1 MKLQKTITR
10 QGSKA
15 DIKKRKV
22 TDVIYMTTVLKN
34 NLPLSLDGTDWISLK
49 DKVSCILGY
58 SIFFPLKL
66 AVFYKFQ
73 KFCIFTHSGGSMC

>member
-10 QGSKA
+10 QESKA

-34 NLPLSLDGTDWISLK
+34 NLPLSLDGTD
-49 DKVSCILGY
+49 
-58 SIFFPLKL
+58 
-66 AVFYKFQ
+66 
-73 KFCIFTHSGGSMC
+73 